1 MVYLPNS
8 HLNKPHMTA
17 HFYKKLYKQIGVL
30 MYAIAKADG
39 QIQDK
44 EIKAI
49 HQIVVEDLVPIEES
63 VDRFGTDAAF
73 FAEFEFEILKDRD
86 ISAQKAF
93 NKFIEFTKENN
104 KNLSPDMRKLIVA
117 SVEKVAAAYRGTNK
131 AEANM
136 IEMLKKHLL

>member
-1 MVYLPNS
+1 
-8 HLNKPHMTA
+8 MTA

-63 VDRFGTDAAF
+63 VDKFGTDAAF

>member
-1 MVYLPNS
+1 
-8 HLNKPHMTA
+8 MTA